1 MRPVVTPG
9 RRATQ
14 RCGDGANLGFVL
26 DLQRFARID
35 LGVWPRRWVAVERSQ
50 AGPKSKWYECPL
62 HPTGR
67 IGSVSDITN
76 SRNAIYVRV
85 SSQRQVDEGHSL
97 GEQEQR
103 CRAFAEGQG
112 WTVDNRH
119 VYVEAGVSG
128 AKASRPALDA
138 LMQAAEAGEFGM
150 LVAADMD
157 RIGRSAVNTLE
168 TLGRLDKLGVR
179 AYDPTGRSFTAD
191 DPASEMMRT
200 VIAGMAQYERSM
212 IAERSRRSAVGKRA
226 RGSYNGGPRPYG
238 YRFVDGGGLAVDE
251 AEAAIV
257 RRMFAEYNSGKP
269 LRAIARDLNTER
281 VPAPRSGTWTQGR
294 IAERLDNPVYIGEIG
309 GKPGLHE
316 AIIDADTWER
326 TRALRSRPTPR
337 RGGRKSNTHL
347 LGNGLLIC
355 ECGAPMYPRRDTRS
369 ERHTYRCR
377 GRDERST
384 QCDMPPLPATMLDA
398 AVRDWIASYVFSEG
412 LASDALSKAAKR
424 ASADASKAAAAAAR
438 QVADAESKLRNGQ
451 VAMLSDAPPFD
462 PSDWREIQADLKA
475 QVAAAKQRETEAR
488 KIADALKRPPAELRS
503 AAAAVREA
511 AKREAKDAET
521 VAAQRAAIERIFSRF
536 DIVTSR
542 PLLPDDSTAPM
553 VKLSTRVPQPPKAGG
568 KLDSDAIGK
577 AQTEALDD
585 DLPRFAF
592 KPQERP
598 KLDVV
603 LIPQPRPEI
612 VAQVGGIPIDALPEL
627 GGGFDAS
634 GSLKTLGLLAI

>member
-1 MRPVVTPG
+1 MT
-9 RRATQ
+9 
-14 RCGDGANLGFVL
+14 N
-26 DLQRFARID
+26 
-35 LGVWPRRWVAVERSQ
+35 PR
-50 AGPKSKWYECPL
+50 
-62 HPTGR
+62 T
-67 IGSVSDITN
+67 
-76 SRNAIYVRV
+76 AIYPRV
-85 SSQRQVDEGHSL
+85 STAKQVEHGHSL
-97 GEQEQR
+97 AEQEAR
-103 CRAFAEGQG
+103 CRAFVTAQG
-112 WTVDNRH
+112 WTLDERH
-119 VYVEAGVSG
+119 VYVEPGVSG
-128 AKASRPALDA
+128 AKSSRPALDRMLA
-138 LMQAAEAGEFGM
+138 AAEAGDFDVIVGPD
-150 LVAADMD
+150 VD
-157 RIGRSAVNTLE
+157 RIGRSASHTLDLFE
-168 TLGRLDKLGVR
+168 RLDKAGVKL
-179 AYDPTGRSFTAD
+179 YDSTGKCFSAD
-191 DPASEMMRT
+191 DPGSSFTRNVLA
-200 VIAGMAQYERSM
+200 AAAQYERDM
-212 IAERSRRSAVGKRA
+212 IAERSRRSAVGKKA
-226 RGSYNGGPRPYG
+226 RGSYNGGPRPFG
-238 YRFVDGGGLAVDE
+238 YIFSPNGGLVVDE

-257 RRMFAEYNSGKP
+257 RRIFAEYVAGKS
-269 LRAIARDLNTER
+269 LRGIGGDLNTDKIK
-281 VPAPRSGTWTQGR
+281 APRGGVWTQGR

-316 AIIDADTWER
+316 AIIDTDTWDR

-369 ERHTYRCR
+369 ARHTYRCR
-377 GRDERST
+377 GRDERAT
-384 QCDMPPLPATMLDA
+384 QCDMPPLPATALDA
-398 AVRDWIASYVFSEG
+398 AVREWISSYVFSEG

-424 ASADASKAAAAAAR
+424 ASADASKTATAAAR

-475 QVAAAKQRETEAR
+475 EVATAKQREVDAR

-511 AKREAKDAET
+511 AKAEAADADT
-521 VAAQRAAIERIFSRF
+521 VAAQRAAIERIFARF
-536 DIVTSR
+536 DVLTG
-542 PLLPDDSTAPM
+542 PVDAPDADTDAE
-553 VKLSTRVPQPPKAGG
+553 T
-568 KLDSDAIGK
+568 AIGK

-585 DLPRFAF
+585 DLPRFQF